1 MKIQNENEIR
11 SPEYPAGIELA
22 RELAK
27 RSAEVKKDNSGMS
40 PGIKTVVTLPVLD
53 PNEILTIVINMWR
66 IKGKMTDSLSKQ
78 PKEEIAKEDIKKVAR
93 YLESIYNA
101 FTQLGIEIIDR
112 TGEPFD
118 YGLPEKVVATIP
130 QEGIS
135 KERVLETLRP
145 TVKWNNHIYPGEV
158 EIATPITKKDKRKK

>member
-1 MKIQNENEIR
+1 MKITNEHKIPN
-11 SPEYPAGIELA
+11 PGYPTGLDLA
-22 RELAK
+22 RELPN
-27 RSAEVKKDNSGMS
+27 RLAEETKANNGMS
-40 PGIKTVVTLPVLD
+40 PGKRTAEAFPVLD
-53 PNEILTIVINMWR
+53 PNEILAIVTNIWR
-66 IKGKMTDSLSKQ
+66 IKGKTTDSLSKQ
-78 PKEEIAKEDIKKVAR
+78 PKEELAKEDIKKVAR
-93 YLESIYNA
+93 YLESIYNS

-118 YGLPEKVVATIP
+118 YGLPEKVVTTIP
-130 QEGIS
+130 QEGIG